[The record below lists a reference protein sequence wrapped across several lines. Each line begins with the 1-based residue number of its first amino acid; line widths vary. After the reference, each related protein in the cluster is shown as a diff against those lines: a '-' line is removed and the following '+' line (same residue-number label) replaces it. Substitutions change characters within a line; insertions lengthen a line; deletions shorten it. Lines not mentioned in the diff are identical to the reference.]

1 MSAVRRARVRA
12 LAKVNL
18 ALRVLGP
25 RPDGYHELRTIYQTV
40 SLADAVE
47 LEYRPGGPAAVH
59 VDCVPPIPDNLASR
73 AATALIAAGA
83 VRGTVRIR
91 ITKHIPQGAGLGGGS
106 SDAAAV
112 LLALPVLAGAR
123 LTAAEL
129 IRMAEQLGSDVP
141 FFLLGGTALGVG
153 RGAEVY
159 PLADYKPRYCLIV
172 VPDLVISTREA
183 YQALSAKLTPGRAP
197 FNISSF
203 QSVAWAA
210 AVGAPPGRRDLAF
223 RNDFE
228 AVVFD
233 KFPRLRSLKTSL
245 QRLGAVQALLTGS
258 GSAVYGLFDNR
269 GKMHG
274 ARARLAG
281 RCRVFAARVV
291 SRAQYWGLWRRW
303 LAPHLDGTK
312 SWPPRS
318 RYGQ

>member
-1 MSAVRRARVRA
+1 MSSVRRARVRA
-12 LAKVNL
+12 LAKLNL

-25 RPDGYHELRTIYQTV
+25 RPDGYHELRTIYQTI
-40 SLADAVE
+40 SLADALE
-47 LEYRPGGPAAVH
+47 LEYRPGGPASVH
-59 VDCVPPIPDNLASR
+59 LDCVPPIPDNLAFR
-73 AATALIAAGA
+73 AAAALVRVGA

-91 ITKHIPQGAGLGGGS
+91 LTKRIPQGAGLGGGS

-112 LLALPVLAGAR
+112 LLALPVLAGAS

-129 IRMAEQLGSDVP
+129 LSLAEQLGSDVP

-153 RGAEVY
+153 RGEEVY
-159 PLADYKPRYCLIV
+159 PLPDYRPRFCLVV
-172 VPDLVISTREA
+172 VPELVISTREA
-183 YQALSAKLTPGRAP
+183 YQALRVKLTPAQAR

-210 AVGAPPGRRDLAF
+210 AVGAPSGRRDLALG
-223 RNDFE
+223 NDFE

-233 KFPRLRSLKTSL
+233 KFPQLRSLKRNL
-245 QRLGAVQALLTGS
+245 QRLGAAQALLTGS

-269 GKMHG
+269 EKLFD
-274 ARARLAG
+274 ACARLAG
-281 RCRVFAARVV
+281 PRRVFAARLV

-312 SWPPRS
+312 AWPPRS
-318 RYGQ
+318 RYAQ

>member
-1 MSAVRRARVRA
+1 
-12 LAKVNL
+12 VNL

-40 SLADAVE
+40 SLGDALE
-47 LEYRPGGPAAVH
+47 LEYRPGGRPAVH

-73 AATALIAAGA
+73 AATALMDAGA

-91 ITKHIPQGAGLGGGS
+91 IAKHIPEGAGLGGGS

-112 LLALPVLAGAR
+112 LLALPVLTGAF
-123 LTAAEL
+123 LTVADL
-129 IRMAEQLGSDVP
+129 IRIAEQLGSDVP

-172 VPDLVISTREA
+172 VPELVISTREA
-183 YQALSAKLTPGRAP
+183 YEALSRKLTPGQAP

-210 AVGAPPGRRDLAF
+210 AVGVPSGRRDLAVG
-223 RNDFE
+223 NDFE

-233 KFPRLRSLKTSL
+233 RFPQLRSVKTRL
-245 QRLGAVQALLTGS
+245 QKLGAVQALLTGS
-258 GSAVYGLFDNR
+258 GAAIYGLFEDR
-269 GKMHG
+269 QKMQG
-274 ARARLAG
+274 AQARLAG
-281 RCRVFAARVV
+281 PRRVVAARLV

-312 SWPPRS
+312 AWPPRS